1 MEKVLI
7 VFWSST
13 GNTEIMADALTEGCS
28 ESADVTCVNVSENPS
43 VDGYD
48 RYLLGCSSMGD
59 EVLDE
64 GEFEPWLSSVEDSL
78 SGKKVALFG
87 SYGWGDGRWMRE
99 WEERSTAK
107 GFDLFDEGL
116 IINYTPDDAGKAQC
130 IEYGKEFMKY

>member
-7 VFWSST
+7 VYWSST
-13 GNTEIMADALTEGCS
+13 GNTEIMAEALAQGCS
-28 ESADVTCVNVSENPS
+28 ESGEVTCVNVGENPS

-64 GEFEPWLSSVEDSL
+64 GEFEPWLTSVEDSL

-99 WEERSTAK
+99 WEERSTIK
-107 GFDLFDEGL
+107 GFNLFDEGL
-116 IINYTPDDAGKAQC
+116 IINYTPDDAGKEQC
-130 IEYGKEFMKY
+130 IEYAKEFMKF